1 MFKYTNMYSYCYF
14 MCIRN
19 RVLFIMGSFN
29 GCFAANIL
37 SFLSCVTFIPLG
49 IHKVLFNVFTTTN
62 RLKVNSISVLVGG
75 VVNFV
80 VVFLLLKYTDLRLIA
95 VAGVSSVVSI
105 IRNLVITIPYSAKLL
120 QLKWYVF
127 YRDVLQSCVLSALVF
142 MVCFLVKRPFNLLGG
157 FHLYVR
163 LCVRALLAWW

>member
-1 MFKYTNMYSYCYF
+1 M
-14 MCIRN
+14 
-19 RVLFIMGSFN
+19 
-29 GCFAANIL
+29 
-37 SFLSCVTFIPLG
+37 
-49 IHKVLFNVFTTTN
+49 FNVFTTTN

-80 VVFLLLKYTDLRLIA
+80 VVFLLLKYTDLGLIA

-142 MVCFLVKRPFNLLGG
+142 MVCFLVKKTLQPIGWLSLVCSIMCAGIISVVVAVIVMMNASERKLL
-157 FHLYVR
+157 LDKIR
-163 LCVRALLAWW
+163 RK